1 MKDLRCSSTSSAKS
15 SRNNVEKTIPNNQCD
30 VATSAKSSRNNV
42 EKTLSSNRVDV
53 ATIENNPKIDTQLL
67 LDYHRLV
74 DASKGVTKRKR
85 GANYRLS
92 HPFGSNDVP
101 SDAIPI
107 GRRRD
112 IIKRPKHR

>member
-1 MKDLRCSSTSSAKS
+1 MKDLHHLPTSSTIEAMVDKS
-15 SRNNVEKTIPNNQCD
+15 KTGSP
-30 VATSAKSSRNNV
+30 
-42 EKTLSSNRVDV
+42 SNRNVDI
-53 ATIENNPKIDTQLL
+53 TPIKTNPKIDTQLL
-67 LDYHRLV
+67 SDYHRLV
-74 DASKGVTKRKR
+74 DASKGVPKHKR

-101 SDAIPI
+101 TDAIPI